1 MPKMIGTILPTKASI
16 AATHAHSI
24 ALKAMK
30 EHKAQSLVGDHVVVA
45 GESRYYDTPSTYAIV
60 SSSGKIRRFRVVNGE
75 DFAV

>member
-16 AATHAHSI
+16 AATHAYSND
-24 ALKAMK
+24 LKAMK
-30 EHKAQSLVGDHVVVA
+30 EHKAQCLAGDRVVVG

-60 SSSGKIRRFRVVNGE
+60 SSSGKIRRFRVVDGE